1 MVPRMMMEQV
11 VEEDAK
17 EAATQVLTRGLV
29 RKVVTPNGIRC
40 EITDA
45 GWQFVREY
53 EEITAELGGDSS
65 KLVAGSIGVP
75 TTGSGLLSASLQQR
89 PELLEFSSDPAGLHL
104 LYEVMKPEIG
114 VVVPT
119 LNEVNTI
126 GNVLREIPKH
136 VQYPSKVLVIDA
148 SDDETSLVARKY
160 GAKVVRQRGQGKG
173 NALRQAFC
181 ALGSDIVVM
190 MDGDGCMQAEEIPR
204 FVKAIVSGAD
214 MAKGSRFLKNGGSQ
228 DLSFIRKVGNLLFV
242 TLVNLA
248 WSGKYTDLCYG
259 FLAFR
264 REALEKL
271 KPYLTSSHFQIE
283 TEICIRANKLGLKVV
298 EVPSVELKRPHGES
312 KLSGM
317 HSSLQILQV
326 IVHEFVSRA

>member
-1 MVPRMMMEQV
+1 MEQV
-11 VEEDAK
+11 VEEDVK
-17 EAATQVLTRGLV
+17 EAATRVLTRGLV
-29 RKVVTPNGIRC
+29 RKVVTPNGIRY

-53 EEITAELGGDSS
+53 EEITAELGGGASNVAADSD
-65 KLVAGSIGVP
+65 GVLP
-75 TTGSGLLSASLQQR
+75 TGSGLLSVSLQQR
-89 PELLEFSSDPAGLHL
+89 PELIQFSSDPAGLHL
-104 LYEVMKPEIG
+104 LYEVMRPEIG
-114 VVVPT
+114 VMIPT

-126 GNVLREIPKH
+126 GNVLKEIPKH

-148 SDDETSLVARKY
+148 SGDETSLVARKY
-160 GAKVVRQRGQGKG
+160 GAKVLRQHGQGKG
-173 NALRQAFC
+173 AALRQAFC
-181 ALGSDIVVM
+181 ALDSDIVVM

-214 MAKGSRFLKNGGSQ
+214 MVKGSRFLKNGGSQ

-242 TLVNLA
+242 TLVNLF
-248 WSGKYTDLCYG
+248 WSGRYTDLCYG

-264 REALEKL
+264 REALERL
-271 KPYLTSSHFQIE
+271 KPYLTSDQFEIE

-298 EVPSVELKRPHGES
+298 EVPSVELKRSHGES

-317 HSSLQILQV
+317 RTSLEILQT
-326 IVHEFVSRA
+326 ILHEFVSRA

>member
-1 MVPRMMMEQV
+1 MPRMLMEQL
-11 VEEDAK
+11 VEEDVN
-17 EAATQVLTRGLV
+17 EAATRVLTRGLV

-53 EEITAELGGDSS
+53 EEITAELGGGAS
-65 KLVAGSIGVP
+65 KMVADSIGAP
-75 TTGSGLLSASLQQR
+75 TTESGLLSVSLQQR
-89 PELLEFSSDPAGLHL
+89 PELIEFMSDPAGLHL

-114 VVVPT
+114 VMIPT

-126 GNVLREIPKH
+126 GNVLKEIPKH

-160 GAKVVRQRGQGKG
+160 GAKVLRQRGQGKG

-214 MAKGSRFLKNGGSQ
+214 IAKGSRFLKNGGSQ

-264 REALEKL
+264 REALERL
-271 KPYLTSSHFQIE
+271 KPYLTSNHFQIE

-298 EVPSVELKRPHGES
+298 EVPSVELKRSHGES

-317 HSSLQILQV
+317 RASLQILQV
-326 IVHEFVSRA
+326 ILHEFVSRA

>member
-1 MVPRMMMEQV
+1 MEQA
-11 VEEDAK
+11 VEEDVK
-17 EAATQVLTRGLV
+17 EAATEVLTRGLV
-29 RKVVTPNGIRC
+29 RKVVTPNGIRY

-53 EEITAELGGDSS
+53 EEITAELGGGAS
-65 KLVAGSIGVP
+65 KMVASSIGVT
-75 TTGSGLLSASLQQR
+75 TTGSGLLPVSLQR
-89 PELLEFSSDPAGLHL
+89 PELIEFLSDRAGLHL
-104 LYEVMKPEIG
+104 QYEVMKPEIG

-126 GNVLREIPKH
+126 GNVLKEIPKH
-136 VQYPSKVLVIDA
+136 VQYPSEVLVIDA

-160 GAKVVRQRGQGKG
+160 GAKVLRQRGQGKG

-181 ALGSDIVVM
+181 ALGSDVVVM

-214 MAKGSRFLKNGGSQ
+214 IAKGSRFLKNGGSQ
-228 DLSFIRKVGNLLFV
+228 DLSFIRKAGNLLFV
-242 TLVNLA
+242 TLVNLF

-264 REALEKL
+264 REALERL
-271 KPYLTSSHFQIE
+271 KPYLKSNHFQIE

-298 EVPSVELKRPHGES
+298 EVPSMELKRSHGKS

-317 HSSLQILQV
+317 RASLQILQV
-326 IVHEFVSRA
+326 IMHEFVSRA

>member
-1 MVPRMMMEQV
+1 MQITLLKQSVK
-11 VEEDAK
+11 EEHVK
-17 EAATQVLTRGLV
+17 EAITQVLTKGLV
-29 RKVVTPNGIRC
+29 KEVATPNGIRY

-53 EEITAELGGDSS
+53 EALIAELGETASNF
-65 KLVAGSIGVP
+65 VAGSNDLP
-75 TTGSGLLSASLQQR
+75 TEEPRFPISVKPR
-89 PELLEFSSDPAGLHL
+89 PELIDFMSDPRPLHL
-104 LYEVMKPEIG
+104 QYEVMKPEIS

-119 LNEVNTI
+119 RNEVNTI
-126 GNVLREIPKH
+126 GNVLKEIPKH

-148 SDDETSLVARKY
+148 SDDETPLVAKKY
-160 GAKVVRQRGQGKG
+160 GAKVLRQRGQGKG

-181 ALGSDIVVM
+181 AIDSDIVVM

-214 MAKGSRFLKNGGSQ
+214 TAKGSRFLKNGGSQ

-242 TLVNLA
+242 TLVNLF

-264 REALEKL
+264 RQALERL
-271 KPYLTSSHFQIE
+271 KPYLKSNHFQIE

-298 EVPSVELKRPHGES
+298 EVPSVELKRSHGKS

-317 HSSLQILQV
+317 RASLQILQV
-326 IVHEFVSRA
+326 ILREFVSRG

>member
-1 MVPRMMMEQV
+1 MPRTLLEQV
-11 VEEDAK
+11 VKEDVK
-17 EAATQVLTRGLV
+17 EATAQVLTRGLV
-29 RKVVTPNGIRC
+29 RKVVTPNGIRY

-45 GWQFVREY
+45 GWQFVKEY
-53 EEITAELGGDSS
+53 EEITAELEGDASNTVADSS
-65 KLVAGSIGVP
+65 GAS
-75 TTGSGLLSASLQQR
+75 TTGAGLLSAPLQKR
-89 PELLEFSSDPAGLHL
+89 PELIEFLSDPAGLHL
-104 LYEVMKPEIG
+104 QYEVMKPEIG
-114 VVVPT
+114 VLVPT

-126 GNVLREIPKH
+126 GNMLKEIPKH
-136 VQYPSKVLVIDA
+136 VQYHSEVLVIDA

-160 GAKVVRQRGQGKG
+160 GAKVLRQRGQGKG

-204 FVKAIVSGAD
+204 FVKAIVYGAD

-228 DLSFIRKVGNLLFV
+228 DLSFIRKVGNLFFV
-242 TLVNLA
+242 TLVNLL

-264 REALEKL
+264 REALERL
-271 KPYLTSSHFQIE
+271 KPYLKSDHFQIE

-298 EVPSVELKRPHGES
+298 EVPSVELKRSHGKS
-312 KLSGM
+312 KLSGIRA
-317 HSSLQILQV
+317 SLQILQV
-326 IVHEFVSRA
+326 ILHEFVSRA

>member
-1 MVPRMMMEQV
+1 VPRMLMEQL
-11 VEEDAK
+11 VEEDVN
-17 EAATQVLTRGLV
+17 EAATRVLTRGLV
-29 RKVVTPNGIRC
+29 RKVATPNGIRY

-53 EEITAELGGDSS
+53 EEITAELGGGAS
-65 KLVAGSIGVP
+65 KMVAGSIGMP
-75 TTGSGLLSASLQQR
+75 TTGSGLLPVSRQQR
-89 PELLEFSSDPAGLHL
+89 PELIEFSSDPAGLQL

-119 LNEVNTI
+119 LNEMNTI

-136 VQYPSKVLVIDA
+136 AQYPSKVLVIDA

-173 NALRQAFC
+173 AALRQAFC
-181 ALGSDIVVM
+181 ALDSDIIIM
-190 MDGDGCMQAEEIPR
+190 MDGDGCMQAQEIPR

-214 MAKGSRFLKNGGSQ
+214 MAKGSRFLKNGGSE

-242 TLVNLA
+242 TLVNIF

-264 REALEKL
+264 REALERL

-283 TEICIRANKLGLKVV
+283 TEICIRANKLGLEVV
-298 EVPSVELKRPHGES
+298 EVPSVELKRSHGES

-317 HSSLQILQV
+317 RTSLQILQT
-326 IVHEFVSRA
+326 ILREFVSRA